1 MPSIKMHERSGWK
14 NARNATLSGSV
25 GPFRGR
31 EGRPSP
37 GATDLAPS
45 WATSN
50 FGRTDLRRTTNNF
63 FLAYVL
69 NKHHAYH
76 DPSEIDFARPTQ
88 ASSVQHNCERPLL
101 QEVFRCGRRFR
112 IDPHRP
118 HSLVRGRGQRK
129 KTQGS
134 RTTSEISQIAQRR
147 CAQKADAAARG
158 TGTRPM
164 AGDGG
169 TRAATGTTGE
179 ISGEERRGS
188 RQTSTQVGG
197 SSKPSTH
204 WAILPYPCPL
214 SH

>member
-1 MPSIKMHERSGWK
+1 MVTKTPSCPEPRHQSRRTKEAIGWK
-14 NARNATLSGSV
+14 MQAKRRRPFWSESV

-45 WATSN
+45 RATSN

-88 ASSVQHNCERPLL
+88 ASSVHHNCERPLL
-101 QEVFRCGRRFR
+101 QAVFRCGRRFR

-134 RTTSEISQIAQRR
+134 RTTSEISQITQRR

-158 TGTRPM
+158 TRTRPM
-164 AGDGG
+164 G
-169 TRAATGTTGE
+169 
-179 ISGEERRGS
+179 
-188 RQTSTQVGG
+188 
-197 SSKPSTH
+197 
-204 WAILPYPCPL
+204 LF
-214 SH
+214 

>member
-1 MPSIKMHERSGWK
+1 MQATPPFLG
-14 NARNATLSGSV
+14 ARV
-25 GPFRGR
+25 
-31 EGRPSP
+31 
-37 GATDLAPS
+37 LAPS
-45 WATSN
+45 GGERAGPLPGRLGPKWATSN

-88 ASSVQHNCERPLL
+88 ASSVHHNCERPLL
-101 QEVFRCGRRFR
+101 QAVFRCGRRFR
-112 IDPHRP
+112 SDPHRP

-134 RTTSEISQIAQRR
+134 RTTSEISQITQRR

-158 TGTRPM
+158 TRTRPM

-169 TRAATGTTGE
+169 TRAATADTQARL
-179 ISGEERRGS
+179 ERFKER
-188 RQTSTQVGG
+188 
-197 SSKPSTH
+197 
-204 WAILPYPCPL
+204 
-214 SH
+214 